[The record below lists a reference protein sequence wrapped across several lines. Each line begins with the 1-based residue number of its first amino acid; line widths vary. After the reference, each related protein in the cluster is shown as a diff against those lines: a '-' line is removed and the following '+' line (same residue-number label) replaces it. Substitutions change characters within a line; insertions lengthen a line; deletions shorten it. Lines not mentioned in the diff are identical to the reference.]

1 MISLSFIPIQNQ
13 LKSPMLLELDKA
25 AHCLLY
31 FFFIIFWG
39 LKFENKKNNLRA
51 LLIVTIIF
59 GLLLEIFQEILPF
72 GRVFEWEDFIA
83 NTAGAL
89 IGFFIL
95 HLNKKKL
102 H

>member
-1 MISLSFIPIQNQ
+1 MQFRSFN
-13 LKSPMLLELDKA
+13 LLEWDKA
-25 AHCLLY
+25 VHCLLY
-31 FFFIIFWG
+31 FLFIIFWG
-39 LKFENKKNNLRA
+39 FKLESKKNHLKA

-59 GLLLEIFQEILPF
+59 GLLLEVFQDILPF
-72 GRVFEWEDFIA
+72 GRVFEWGDFIA
-83 NTAGAL
+83 NTVGAL

>member
-1 MISLSFIPIQNQ
+1 MQLRSLG
-13 LKSPMLLELDKA
+13 LLEWDKA
-25 AHCLLY
+25 VHCLLY

-39 LKFENKKNNLRA
+39 LKLETKKNHLRV
-51 LLIVTIIF
+51 LLLVTIIF
-59 GLLLEIFQEILPF
+59 GLLLEIFQDILPF
-72 GRVFEWEDFIA
+72 GRVFEWGDFMA

>member
-1 MISLSFIPIQNQ
+1 MQ
-13 LKSPMLLELDKA
+13 LRSVKLLEWDKA
-25 AHCLLY
+25 IHCLLY

-39 LKFENKKNNLRA
+39 LKLEANKNHLRA
-51 LLIVTIIF
+51 LLMATIFF
-59 GLLLEIFQEILPF
+59 GLVLEVFQEILPF
-72 GRVFEWEDFIA
+72 GRVFEWGDFIA

>member
-1 MISLSFIPIQNQ
+1 MFT
-13 LKSPMLLELDKA
+13 LLFFYN
-25 AHCLLY
+25 LL
-31 FFFIIFWG
+31 G
-39 LKFENKKNNLRA
+39 TKLETNKNHLRA
-51 LLIVTIIF
+51 LLMVTIFF
-59 GLLLEIFQEILPF
+59 GLVLEVFQEILPF
-72 GRVFEWEDFIA
+72 GRVFEWGDFIA

>member
-1 MISLSFIPIQNQ
+1 MQLRSL
-13 LKSPMLLELDKA
+13 KLLELDKA
-25 AHCLLY
+25 VHCLLY

-39 LKFENKKNNLRA
+39 LKLEANKNHLRV
-51 LLIVTIIF
+51 LLMVTIF
-59 GLLLEIFQEILPF
+59 VGLFLEVFQEILPF
-72 GRVFEWEDFIA
+72 GRVFEWGDFIA
-83 NTAGAL
+83 NTVGAL

>member
-1 MISLSFIPIQNQ
+1 MQLRSLRF
-13 LKSPMLLELDKA
+13 LEWDKA
-25 AHCLLY
+25 VHCLLY

-39 LKFENKKNNLRA
+39 LKLKNKKKKLKA
-51 LLIVTIIF
+51 LLLVTIIF
-59 GLLLEIFQEILPF
+59 GLLLEIFQDMLPF
-72 GRVFEWEDFIA
+72 GRVFEWGDFIA

>member
-1 MISLSFIPIQNQ
+1 MPVQMQLRSL
-13 LKSPMLLELDKA
+13 KLLEWDKA
-25 AHCLLY
+25 VHCLLY

-39 LKFENKKNNLRA
+39 LKLKNKKNNLKA
-51 LLIVTIIF
+51 LLLVTIIF
-59 GLLLEIFQEILPF
+59 GLLLEIFQDILPY
-72 GRVFEWEDFIA
+72 GRVFELGDFIA

>member
-1 MISLSFIPIQNQ
+1 MIPVQIKFRSFN
-13 LKSPMLLELDKA
+13 LLEWDKV

-39 LKFENKKNNLRA
+39 LKFQNKNSNLRA
-51 LLIVTIIF
+51 LLIITIVF
-59 GLLLEIFQEILPF
+59 GLLLEIFQSIFPF
-72 GRVFEWEDFIA
+72 GRVFEWGDFIS
-83 NTAGAL
+83 NTTGAL

-95 HLNKKKL
+95 DLNKKKL

>member
-1 MISLSFIPIQNQ
+1 M
-13 LKSPMLLELDKA
+13 A
-25 AHCLLY
+25 T
-31 FFFIIFWG
+31 IF
-39 LKFENKKNNLRA
+39 
-51 LLIVTIIF
+51 F
-59 GLLLEIFQEILPF
+59 GLVLEIFQEILPF
-72 GRVFEWEDFIA
+72 GRVFEWGDFIA

>member
-1 MISLSFIPIQNQ
+1 MRSL
-13 LKSPMLLELDKA
+13 KLLEWDKTV
-25 AHCLLY
+25 HCLLY

-39 LKFENKKNNLRA
+39 LKLENKKNYLRA

-59 GLLLEIFQEILPF
+59 GFLLEVFQEILPF
-72 GRVFEWEDFIA
+72 GRVFEWGDFIA

>member
-1 MISLSFIPIQNQ
+1 MQ
-13 LKSPMLLELDKA
+13 LRSIKLLEWDKA
-25 AHCLLY
+25 VHCLLY

-39 LKFENKKNNLRA
+39 LKLETKKNHLTA
-51 LLIVTIIF
+51 LLMVTIFF
-59 GLLLEIFQEILPF
+59 GLLLEIFQEILAF
-72 GRVFEWEDFIA
+72 GRVFEWGDFIA
-83 NTAGAL
+83 NAAGAL

>member
-1 MISLSFIPIQNQ
+1 MISLSLIPNQ
-13 LKSPMLLELDKA
+13 TQLRYLKLLEWDKA
-25 AHCLLY
+25 VHCLLY
-31 FFFIIFWG
+31 FLFIIFWG
-39 LKFENKKNNLRA
+39 LKFENKKNNLRV

-59 GLLLEIFQEILPF
+59 GLILEIFQEILPF
-72 GRVFEWEDFIA
+72 GRVFEWGDFIA

>member
-1 MISLSFIPIQNQ
+1 M
-13 LKSPMLLELDKA
+13 KT
-25 AHCLLY
+25 
-31 FFFIIFWG
+31 
-39 LKFENKKNNLRA
+39 KKNNLRV

-72 GRVFEWEDFIA
+72 GRVFEWGDFIA

>member
-1 MISLSFIPIQNQ
+1 MQLRSLKF
-13 LKSPMLLELDKA
+13 LEWDKA
-25 AHCLLY
+25 IHCLLY

-39 LKFENKKNNLRA
+39 LKLEANKNYMRT
-51 LLIVTIIF
+51 LLMATIFF
-59 GLLLEIFQEILPF
+59 GLVLEVSQEILPF
-72 GRVFEWEDFIA
+72 GRVFEWGDFIA

>member
-1 MISLSFIPIQNQ
+1 MQFRSFN
-13 LKSPMLLELDKA
+13 LLEWDKA
-25 AHCLLY
+25 VHCLLY

-39 LKFENKKNNLRA
+39 TKLETNKNHLRA
-51 LLIVTIIF
+51 LLMVTIFF
-59 GLLLEIFQEILPF
+59 GLVLEVFQEILPF
-72 GRVFEWEDFIA
+72 GRVFEWGDFIA

>member
-1 MISLSFIPIQNQ
+1 MISLSLIPVQTQ
-13 LKSPMLLELDKA
+13 LRSLELLEWDKA
-25 AHCLLY
+25 VHCLLY

-39 LKFENKKNNLRA
+39 LKLKNKKNHSRA
-51 LLIVTIIF
+51 LLILTIIF
-59 GLLLEIFQEILPF
+59 GLLLEVFQEILPF
-72 GRVFEWEDFIA
+72 GRIFEWGDFVA

>member
-1 MISLSFIPIQNQ
+1 MIPVQTQLRSL
-13 LKSPMLLELDKA
+13 KLLELDKA
-25 AHCLLY
+25 VHCLLY

-39 LKFENKKNNLRA
+39 LRFENKKNNLRA
-51 LLIVTIIF
+51 LLIVTIVF

-72 GRVFEWEDFIA
+72 GRVFEWGDFMA

>member
-1 MISLSFIPIQNQ
+1 MQLRSL
-13 LKSPMLLELDKA
+13 KLLEWDKA
-25 AHCLLY
+25 VHCLLY

-39 LKFENKKNNLRA
+39 LKLEANKNHLRG
-51 LLIVTIIF
+51 LLMATIFF
-59 GLLLEIFQEILPF
+59 GLVLEVFQEILPF
-72 GRVFEWEDFIA
+72 GRVFEWGDFIA

>member
-1 MISLSFIPIQNQ
+1 MQLRSLN
-13 LKSPMLLELDKA
+13 LLELDKA
-25 AHCLLY
+25 VHCLLY

-39 LKFENKKNNLRA
+39 FKFENKKNNLTG
-51 LLIVTIIF
+51 LLIFTIIF
-59 GLLLEIFQEILPF
+59 GLFLEIFQDILPF
-72 GRVFEWEDFIA
+72 GRVFDWGDFIA

>member
-1 MISLSFIPIQNQ
+1 MQLRSFN
-13 LKSPMLLELDKA
+13 LLELDKA
-25 AHCLLY
+25 VHCLLY
-31 FFFIIFWG
+31 FFFIIFLG
-39 LKFENKKNNLRA
+39 KKLEPNKIHLRT
-51 LLIVTIIF
+51 LLMVTIFI
-59 GLLLEIFQEILPF
+59 GLLLEVFQEILPF
-72 GRVFEWEDFIA
+72 GRVFELGDFIA